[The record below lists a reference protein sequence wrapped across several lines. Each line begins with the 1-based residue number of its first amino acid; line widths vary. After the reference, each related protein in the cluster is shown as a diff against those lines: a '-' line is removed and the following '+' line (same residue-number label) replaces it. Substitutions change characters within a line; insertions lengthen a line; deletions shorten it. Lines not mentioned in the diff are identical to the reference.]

1 MLSADARRVAAFI
14 RDVPSLVWL
23 AILPRLDAEADLKGH
38 DYSDPAAEQDLLSA
52 IFMLYRFAMNL
63 VASPSAVL
71 GADK

>member
-1 MLSADARRVAAFI
+1 MSLMRRQITAFI